1 MKIDHEKMKQLSR
14 LDDRAL
20 WDTVVRMG
28 AEHGLH
34 LSADLPEAKDLEKL
48 RQVLCHTEDLRMLD
62 AMRTVNE
69 YRKKY
74 SK

>member
-28 AEHGLH
+28 AKHGLH

-74 SK
+74 GK